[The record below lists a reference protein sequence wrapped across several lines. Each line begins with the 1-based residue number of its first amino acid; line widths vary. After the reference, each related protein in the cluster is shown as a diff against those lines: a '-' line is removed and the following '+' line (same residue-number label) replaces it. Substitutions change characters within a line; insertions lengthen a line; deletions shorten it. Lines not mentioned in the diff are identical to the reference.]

1 MSNSHGIGAIT
12 EAVAPSHETIIEARQ
27 RWFFVPWKE
36 LWEYRDL
43 IYLLVW
49 RDFVSKY
56 KQTVLGPAW
65 FVLQPLMMTAVF
77 TVVFGI
83 VADIS
88 TDGLPKILFYFS
100 GMVMWGYFS
109 QNLNTATTIF
119 TTNAY
124 LFTKVYFPRLIVP
137 LSSALSN
144 LFGFAIQFVTF
155 LVFFM
160 WFKFFTASGAGITIR
175 PVALLLPLELLHLI
189 VLSLAVSLWMSA
201 LTAKYRDFTHLMA
214 FIAQLWL
221 YITPVVIPIS
231 QFPKRWQWV
240 PFVNPMTAPVEWFRY
255 AFLGRGTIT
264 PASISLSVALTLL
277 LFVSGVGFYQRTA
290 RTFADIV

>member
-1 MSNSHGIGAIT
+1 MSNSQGIAASSGAPLS
-12 EAVAPSHETIIEARQ
+12 AHETIIESGQ
-27 RWFFVPWKE
+27 PWFYIAWRE

-43 IYLLVW
+43 IYLLVR

-65 FVLQPLMMTAVF
+65 FVLQPLLMTAVF
-77 TVVFGI
+77 TVIFGI

-109 QNLNTATTIF
+109 QNLATATTIF

-124 LFTKVYFPRLIVP
+124 LFTKVYFPRIIVP
-137 LSSALSN
+137 LSTALSN
-144 LFGFAIQFVTF
+144 LFAFAIQFVTF
-155 LVFFM
+155 LAFFA
-160 WFKFFTASGAGITIR
+160 WYKLFSASGADITMR
-175 PVALLLPLELLHLI
+175 PAALLLPLELIHLV

-201 LTAKYRDFTHLMA
+201 LTAKYRDFSHLMT
-214 FIAQLWL
+214 FVAQLWL
-221 YITPVVIPIS
+221 YVTPVVIPIS
-231 QFPKRWQWV
+231 EFPKKWQWV
-240 PFVNPMTAPVEWFRY
+240 PFVNPMTALVEWFRY

-264 PASISLSVALTLL
+264 PGSVSLSIAITLV
-277 LFVSGVGFYQRTA
+277 LFVTGFGFYQRTS
-290 RTFADIV
+290 RTFADTV